1 MINLTGESLTIDE
14 VIKVACRNEA
24 VAPLSD
30 AVQQRMQ
37 ESQAWVEDSVRKEK
51 MIYGINTGFGPL
63 ATTSIRAEQASE
75 LSRNV
80 ILACLTGVGPPL
92 SREMVRAMM
101 IIRANTLT
109 KGHSGVRPVVVQT
122 FINMLNAGVTPVIP
136 WKGSL
141 GASGDL
147 APLAHL
153 AVVLTRDADTEGPD
167 YSGEAWFDGERLS
180 GAEAMERAGIP
191 RLVPQAKEGLA
202 LTNGTTMMVAAGV
215 LEVFEA
221 ESLLAHAEIAAA
233 MSLEGLTA
241 LSAALHPGLNEVNCM
256 MGQSETAAN
265 IRKLIQG
272 SSLIDSSPERI
283 QDAYSLRCIPQ
294 VLGPVRHVLSFVRS
308 NFERVLNGA
317 TDNPLIFQDPA
328 DKASYLSI
336 SGGNFHGQG
345 PAMWLDFLGISLA
358 EVGSIAERRIFR
370 MLSPELNNGLPSM
383 LVKLPGLNT
392 GLMMP
397 QYTAAA
403 LVSDNKT
410 LAHPDSVD
418 SIPSSANQEDHV
430 SMGAN
435 AARHALEII
444 DNVRHIIAIEF
455 LTAAQAIYLRPGGP
469 EKLGK
474 GTSPAYKII
483 RQKVSPLES
492 DRELS
497 PDIEA
502 IVELMRTGEIL
513 KSVKRGL
520 KKETPPQ

>member
-1 MINLTGESLTIDE
+1 MIKLTGESLTIDE
-14 VIKVACRNEA
+14 VVKVACRNDQI
-24 VAPLSD
+24 APLSD
-30 AVQQRMQ
+30 VVQQRMQ
-37 ESQAWVEDSVRKEK
+37 ESQAWIEESILKEK
-51 MIYGINTGFGPL
+51 IIYGINTGFGPL
-63 ATTSIRAEQASE
+63 ATTRIQAEQASK

-92 SREMVRAMM
+92 SREMVRSMM
-101 IIRANTLT
+101 IIRANTLA

-122 FINMLNAGVTPVIP
+122 LIDMLNAGVTPVIP
-136 WKGSL
+136 CKGSL

-153 AVVLTRDADTEGPD
+153 AVVLTRDKDNEGKD
-167 YSGEAWFDGERLS
+167 HSGEAWFDGERLS

-202 LTNGTTMMVAAGV
+202 LTNGTTLMVAAGA
-215 LEVFEA
+215 LAVFEA
-221 ESLLAHAEIAAA
+221 ENLLAHAEIAAA
-233 MSLEGLTA
+233 MSLEALTA
-241 LSAALHPGLNEVNCM
+241 LSAALHPGLNEVNRM
-256 MGQSETAAN
+256 MGQSETADN

-272 SSLIDSSPERI
+272 SGLIDSSPERI

-294 VLGPVRHVLSFVRS
+294 VLGPVRHALSFIRS
-308 NFERVLNGA
+308 NFALVLNGA
-317 TDNPLIFQDPA
+317 TDNPLIFPDSNN
-328 DKASYLSI
+328 DDSYISI

-345 PAMWLDFLGISLA
+345 PAMWLDFLGIIMA
-358 EVGSIAERRIFR
+358 EVGNIAERRIFR
-370 MLSPELNNGLPSM
+370 MVSPELNNGLPSM
-383 LVKLPGLNT
+383 LVKSPGLNT

-435 AARHALEII
+435 AARHTMEII
-444 DNVRHIIAIEF
+444 DNVRNIIAIEF
-455 LTAAQAIYLRPGGP
+455 LTAAQAIYLRPAGP

-474 GTSPAYKII
+474 GTLPAYKII
-483 RQKVSPLES
+483 RQKIPPLVS

-502 IVELMRTGEIL
+502 IVELIQTDEIL
-513 KSVKRGL
+513 NAVKL
-520 KKETPPQ
+520 A

>member
-1 MINLTGESLTIDE
+1 
-14 VIKVACRNEA
+14 
-24 VAPLSD
+24 
-30 AVQQRMQ
+30 
-37 ESQAWVEDSVRKEK
+37 
-51 MIYGINTGFGPL
+51 
-63 ATTSIRAEQASE
+63 
-75 LSRNV
+75 
-80 ILACLTGVGPPL
+80 
-92 SREMVRAMM
+92 
-101 IIRANTLT
+101 
-109 KGHSGVRPVVVQT
+109 
-122 FINMLNAGVTPVIP
+122 
-136 WKGSL
+136 
-141 GASGDL
+141 
-147 APLAHL
+147 
-153 AVVLTRDADTEGPD
+153 
-167 YSGEAWFDGERLS
+167 
-180 GAEAMERAGIP
+180 
-191 RLVPQAKEGLA
+191 
-202 LTNGTTMMVAAGV
+202 
-215 LEVFEA
+215 
-221 ESLLAHAEIAAA
+221 
-233 MSLEGLTA
+233 
-241 LSAALHPGLNEVNCM
+241 

-328 DKASYLSI
+328 DKASYISI

-403 LVSDNKT
+403 LVSDSKT

-474 GTSPAYKII
+474 GTSPAYKVI

-520 KKETPPQ
+520 KKK